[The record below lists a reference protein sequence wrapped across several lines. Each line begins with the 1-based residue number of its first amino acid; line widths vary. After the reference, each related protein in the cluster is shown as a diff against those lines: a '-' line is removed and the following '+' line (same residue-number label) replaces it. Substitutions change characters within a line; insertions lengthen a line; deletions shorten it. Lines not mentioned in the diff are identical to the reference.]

1 VAIKGRKGWHSSG
14 RNRRERGES
23 HLGWA
28 RRWAR
33 EEKGIMDPWCCD
45 QRYLGS
51 LMKADLGHD
60 VYTMTMMILV
70 ETSGMDETLTCL

>member
-1 VAIKGRKGWHSSG
+1 
-14 RNRRERGES
+14 
-23 HLGWA
+23 
-28 RRWAR
+28 
-33 EEKGIMDPWCCD
+33 MDPWCCD

>member
-1 VAIKGRKGWHSSG
+1 
-14 RNRRERGES
+14 
-23 HLGWA
+23 
-28 RRWAR
+28 
-33 EEKGIMDPWCCD
+33 
-45 QRYLGS
+45 LGS